1 MLNTGRGKSKSVRLD
16 PGRVG
21 DNGGGDDALDDLHVG
36 LTSDDALQ
44 DLGPTVP
51 LTRSGGSQRGKGD
64 NRVTV
69 LLLA

>member
-1 MLNTGRGKSKSVRLD
+1 MRLD

-21 DNGGGDDALDDLHVG
+21 DNGSGDDSLD
-36 LTSDDALQ
+36 

>member
-21 DNGGGDDALDDLHVG
+21 NIGSGDDSLD
-36 LTSDDALQ
+36 

-64 NRVTV
+64 NRVPV

>member
-1 MLNTGRGKSKSVRLD
+1 MCFNMLNTERGKSKSVRLD

-21 DNGGGDDALDDLHVG
+21 DNGSGDDSLD
-36 LTSDDALQ
+36 

-64 NRVTV
+64 NREYWCWPNC
-69 LLLA
+69 